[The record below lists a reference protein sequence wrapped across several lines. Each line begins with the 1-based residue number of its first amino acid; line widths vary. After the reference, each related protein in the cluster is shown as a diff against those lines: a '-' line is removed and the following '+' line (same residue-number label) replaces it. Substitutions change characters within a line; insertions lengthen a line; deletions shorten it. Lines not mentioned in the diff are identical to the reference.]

1 MENEEK
7 YKMLKK
13 GRNICVYT
21 QQLPVAFAY
30 SAVAANIYLTVGD
43 ISVLYSC
50 HSVHRPFLCVAATQC
65 CFSNYVSIQ
74 L

>member
-21 QQLPVAFAY
+21 QLLPTAFAY
-30 SAVAANIYLTVGD
+30 SDIAANIYLTVGD
-43 ISVLYSC
+43 ISVLCNS
-50 HSVHRPFLCVAATQC
+50 
-65 CFSNYVSIQ
+65 FSS
-74 L
+74 